1 MTDKER
7 YLGLLLSVK
16 REGIDKLIS
25 YLEKSTFFTD
35 PCSTRF
41 HLCCE
46 GGLVKHSLNVYDCL
60 IAKRENFI
68 WKPVLGKISDES
80 LIIMALLHDLCKIG
94 SYDIEMR
101 NKKIDGEWVQ
111 VPTYVYSDKA
121 MCYGHGE
128 GSAMMANSFIKLT
141 ANESHAIRWH
151 MGAYVGQQ
159 DWNTYNRA
167 LKRFPVVLALHEA
180 DQEASVLLESEE

>member
-7 YLGLLLSVK
+7 FLELLSTVK
-16 REGIDKLIS
+16 RDGIDKLIA

-41 HLCCE
+41 HLCYE
-46 GGLVKHSLNVYDCL
+46 GGLVKHSLNVYTCL
-60 IAKRENFI
+60 IAKKDNFI
-68 WKPVLGKISDES
+68 WKPVMDKIPDES

-101 NKKIDGEWVQ
+101 NKKIDGEWAQ

-121 MCYGHGE
+121 LCYGHGE
-128 GSAMMANSFIKLT
+128 GSAMMANSFIKLN
-141 ANESHAIRWH
+141 AMESHAIRWH
-151 MGAYVGQQ
+151 MGAYSGQQ
-159 DWNTYNRA
+159 DWNTLGNA
-167 LKRFPVVLALHEA
+167 IKRFPVILALHEA
-180 DQEASVLLESEE
+180 DMEASNLLEKEE

>member
-7 YLGLLLSVK
+7 YLELLSSVK
-16 REGIDKLIS
+16 REGMDMLIS

-46 GGLVKHSLNVYDCL
+46 GGLVKHSLNVYTCL
-60 IAKRENFI
+60 IAKKDSLM
-68 WKPVLGKISDES
+68 WKPVLDKIPDES

-111 VPTYVYSDKA
+111 VPTYTYNDKV
-121 MCYGHGE
+121 CYGHGE
-128 GSAMMANSFIKLT
+128 GSAMIASSFIKLT
-141 ANESHAIRWH
+141 KEEQFAIRWH

-159 DWNTYNRA
+159 DWNTLGYA
-167 LKRFPVVLALHEA
+167 MKRFPVILALHSS
-180 DQEASVLLESEE
+180 DQEANVLLESEE